1 MKAPS
6 GAFFLAND
14 DKYSM
19 SKKIIET
26 EEERYKRMRSY
37 DRKYISN
44 PENKLK
50 RYLKNKETQSE
61 RWKRWYE
68 KNKSKQNAKSNME
81 KAIRLQRIPPW
92 ADLEAIK
99 EFYLNRPDGYHV
111 DHIVPLRGTEVSG
124 LHVLE
129 NLQYLPAKENLS
141 KGNKHTS

>member
-1 MKAPS
+1 VKAPS
-6 GAFFLAND
+6 GAFFLTND

-68 KNKSKQNAKSNME
+68 KNKSKQLAKSNME
-81 KAIRLQRIPPW
+81 KAARLQRIPSW
-92 ADLEAIK
+92 ANLDAIK
-99 EFYLNRPDGYHV
+99 EFYLNRPEGYHV
-111 DHIVPLRGTEVSG
+111 DHIVPLRGKEVSG

-129 NLQYLPAKENLS
+129 NLQYLLAKENLS
-141 KGNKHTS
+141 KSNKHTS

>member
-68 KNKSKQNAKSNME
+68 KNKSKQLAKFNME
-81 KAIRLQRIPPW
+81 KAAKLQRIPPW
-92 ADLEAIK
+92 ANLESIK
-99 EFYLNRPDGYHV
+99 QFYLNRPEGHHV
-111 DHIVPLRGTEVSG
+111 DHIVPLRGKEVSG

-141 KGNKHTS
+141 KGNKYTS

>member
-1 MKAPS
+1 
-6 GAFFLAND
+6 LAND

-68 KNKSKQNAKSNME
+68 KNKSKQLAKSNME
-81 KAIRLQRIPPW
+81 KAARLQRIPSW
-92 ADLEAIK
+92 ANLDAIK
-99 EFYLNRPDGYHV
+99 EFYLNRPEGYHV
-111 DHIVPLRGTEVSG
+111 DHIVPLRGKEVSG

-129 NLQYLPAKENLS
+129 NLQYLLAKENLS
-141 KGNKHTS
+141 KSNKYTS

>member
-6 GAFFLAND
+6 GAFFLTND

-68 KNKSKQNAKSNME
+68 KNKSKQLAKSNME
-81 KAIRLQRIPPW
+81 KAARLQRIPSW
-92 ADLEAIK
+92 ANLDAIK
-99 EFYLNRPDGYHV
+99 EFYLNRPEGYHV
-111 DHIVPLRGTEVSG
+111 DHIVPLRGKEVSG

-129 NLQYLPAKENLS
+129 NLQYLLAKENLS
-141 KGNKHTS
+141 KSNKHTS

>member
-50 RYLKNKETQSE
+50 RYLKNKETQS
-61 RWKRWYE
+61 
-68 KNKSKQNAKSNME
+68 
-81 KAIRLQRIPPW
+81 
-92 ADLEAIK
+92 
-99 EFYLNRPDGYHV
+99 
-111 DHIVPLRGTEVSG
+111 
-124 LHVLE
+124 
-129 NLQYLPAKENLS
+129 
-141 KGNKHTS
+141 

>member
-6 GAFFLAND
+6 GAFFLVND

-68 KNKSKQNAKSNME
+68 KNKSKQLAKSNME
-81 KAIRLQRIPPW
+81 KAARLQRIPSW
-92 ADLEAIK
+92 ANLDAIK
-99 EFYLNRPDGYHV
+99 EFYLNRPEGYHV
-111 DHIVPLRGTEVSG
+111 DHIVPLRGKEVSG

-129 NLQYLPAKENLS
+129 NLQYLLAKENLS
-141 KGNKHTS
+141 KSNKYTS